1 MSEKALPVRPQDDL
15 FLAVNAETLEKL
27 EIPADRPVAGGFA
40 ELAEDVRKTM
50 MADFFAFK
58 DGSKEIPDEYVG
70 KAVKIFAKALD
81 IDRRNAEGLAPVQPS
96 LDRILALNSIDDLNR
111 EAKELLLNGFDL
123 PFAAGIETDM
133 KHTERRLVA
142 ISGPSLFL
150 PDTTFYAEG
159 NPAGAQMLAVY
170 RQMAMMMLSKTN
182 LGEEKKAEI
191 LEGAFRFDA
200 SLAKIEK
207 SREEWSEY
215 TKAYNPYPL
224 NKVAKALLPFDIK
237 GLLASFYG
245 ERLPEIIMV
254 ADPRFLK
261 GFQGAFNEVTFADFR
276 GWMYLKRI
284 LGASSL
290 LSQELREIGGI
301 FSKAIMGIAELESI
315 EKQAYGLAS
324 GMFSEPVGIY
334 YGRTYFGEEAKK
346 DVVDMVKQIIATYKK
361 RVAANDFLS
370 PATKKK
376 AIKKLSTMKIKMG
389 YPDKIDPRYD
399 RYEVNDEDSL
409 YVAIGKINRE
419 HLLDE
424 INKLYVPTD
433 RERWAMP
440 GHMVNACYDPTNND
454 ITFPAAILQKPFYS
468 LKQKKEAN
476 LGGIGAVIGHEI
488 SHAFD
493 NNGAKM
499 DEFGNL
505 NNWWTKEDF
514 AQFNKRTKK
523 MIKMFDGI
531 PFAGG
536 KVNGKLVV
544 SENIADNGGMAV
556 TLEIMSHKKNADYV
570 AYFENWARVW
580 CQKAKPEY
588 QQLLL
593 SMDVHSPAPLRA
605 NMTPRSFPEWYKA
618 FKVTPKDGMYLKP
631 SARVNIW

>member
-1 MSEKALPVRPQDDL
+1 MDKNTTVRPQDDL
-15 FLAVNAETLEKL
+15 FLYVNGETLEKL
-27 EIPADRPVAGGFA
+27 EIPADRPTAGGFS
-40 ELAEDVRKTM
+40 ELDEEVRKTM
-50 MADFFAFK
+50 MEDFFAFK
-58 DGSKEIPDEYVG
+58 DGKKEIPDEYVR
-70 KAVKIFAKALD
+70 KAVKIFEKALD
-81 IDRRNAEGLAPVQPS
+81 IDRRNAEGLAPVEPD
-96 LDRILALNSIDDLNR
+96 LERILALNSIEDLNR
-111 EAKELLLNGFDL
+111 GAKEFALDGFHL
-123 PFAAGIETDM
+123 PVDCGIETDM
-133 KHTERRLVA
+133 KHTERRLFA
-142 ISGPSLFL
+142 ISGPGLFL

-159 NPAGAQMLAVY
+159 HPAGTQMLSVY
-170 RQMAMMMLSKTN
+170 RQMATMMLDKTN
-182 LGEEKKAEI
+182 LDDAKKAEI

-224 NKVAKALLPFDIK
+224 NKVAKALLPFDFK
-237 GLLASFYG
+237 GFLASFYG

-254 ADPRFLK
+254 TDPRFLK
-261 GFQGAFNEVTFADFR
+261 GFQGAFNESTFDDFR
-276 GWMYLKRI
+276 GWMYLKK
-284 LGASSL
+284 LLSAAPY

-324 GMFSEPVGIY
+324 GAFSEPVGVY

-346 DVVDMVKQIIATYKK
+346 DVVNMVKQIIATYKK
-361 RVAANDFLS
+361 RIAVNTFLS
-370 PATKKK
+370 PKTKKK
-376 AIKKLSTMKIKMG
+376 AIRKLSTMKIKMG

-399 RYEVNDEDSL
+399 RYEVRDGDSL
-409 YVAIGKINRE
+409 YKAVCRISRE
-419 HLLDE
+419 RMLDDFE
-424 INKLYVPTD
+424 KLYVPTD
-433 RERWAMP
+433 RERWDMP
-440 GHMVNACYDPTNND
+440 GHMVNACYDPSNND

-468 LKQKKEAN
+468 LKQKKEEN

-493 NNGAKM
+493 NNGAQM
-499 DEFGNL
+499 DEYGNL

-514 AQFNKRTKK
+514 AQFNKLTKK
-523 MIKMFDGI
+523 MIKVFDGL

-593 SMDVHSPAPLRA
+593 TMDVHSPAPLRA
-605 NMTPRSFPEWYKA
+605 NITPRSFPEWYKT